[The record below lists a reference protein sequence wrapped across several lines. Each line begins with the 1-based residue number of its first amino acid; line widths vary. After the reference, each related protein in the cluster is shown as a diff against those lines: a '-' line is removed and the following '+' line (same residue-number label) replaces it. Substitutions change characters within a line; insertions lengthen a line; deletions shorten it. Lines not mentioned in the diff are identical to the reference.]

1 MKRIICLMTLL
12 SLVFGYTLLAQSEPQ
27 IETTCTT
34 ARLSFE
40 TPLNSEAVS
49 ISIFKDTLIFEEN
62 FENFLSDQV
71 NNSSPI
77 GGAACLVEIPHSL
90 TQFPGCRAQNIKV
103 NDQGECYFFQGKF
116 ATPKINIPQFSKVQ
130 IQMRAGKKNILRIN
144 NDTINHSTNS
154 QLLSRTISNACAEMV
169 FSDTTTSTIYIDYIK
184 IISPREVL
192 PAQNYAVENGE
203 LLINNLLPNT
213 GYYVEITDNQNQV
226 SEKYFLKTKKRNEEL
241 ESRIQTSE
249 SVILEL
255 GNRNDCSATSLSLYK
270 VENPTKDLFFS
281 RIASASSNF
290 GLEIFNGTGAD
301 ICLGDYEVVFYYA
314 GNMNAQGNYTS
325 KYRFSDKDTIRKTSY
340 IMVLRQLDSLSSYGY
355 LTFPIIGN
363 QSTAGGNDAC
373 LLLKKDS
380 EGNYKDTIDLFGSL
394 GAGGGTVIPYNNT
407 ILTRKTT
414 IRQGIKKNPTNIQI
428 PYFKDINSEWD
439 SVPFNVTNL
448 NDVSLRH
455 GLATPITYTYIG
467 DYSLEAQ
474 NNELVLSGLNSQ
486 TKYLCILKRGT
497 DTLFTHTFSTGNIV
511 ETQSS
516 GSWSESSVWSDGI
529 VPETYDKVVVN
540 KGHKITIAEGDSVSC
555 SDLVLCSD
563 YSASPM
569 DNGKS
574 ELSIEGTFSVN
585 NVEVQASFDKY
596 TENVNGWHLFGVPI
610 DVNSST
616 RESIAE
622 SFNRGYEDDLYYLDE
637 ARYAWIPYLQN
648 VEDANFFTNKHGYLV
663 AYKDDK
669 TLSFKGD
676 LFLEDSIVLLNNA
689 SYNQSL
695 GNGYHL
701 VCNPYPFSVGL
712 NNFTS
717 NNNNVIGMWLLN
729 PQTGAYVPN
738 DNNQPSDFRIP
749 PFGGVMTKVD
759 NATNRL
765 VLRKK
770 AVAPDQNINAKSV
783 IENLKFRLLSDGG
796 YDEMKIYFRND
807 SDSLYDKYD
816 TYKMF
821 SIGSAPDLYCS
832 INDLSLS
839 IASLSEL
846 DDSLRLRI
854 NILSKDVGDLKLQL
868 YEYTGDFER
877 VDLLDADSESLVCS
891 LLDDSLYSIS
901 YNSAN
906 EIRTFDLLVK
916 KRVLSSVNKEDNEIE
931 YIQIGRNIEI
941 KNPQQIEEV
950 VLFDIQGREILR
962 TETEFLT
969 LPCEGSFVLVVK
981 SNGKEYF
988 TKIIS
993 I

>member
-12 SLVFGYTLLAQSEPQ
+12 SLAFGCTLLAQSEPQ

-40 TPLNSEAVS
+40 TSLNSKTIS

-62 FENFLSDQV
+62 FENFLSNQV
-71 NNSSPI
+71 NNSTPI

-90 TQFPGCRAQNIKV
+90 TQFPGCRAQNMTIK
-103 NDQGECYFFQGKF
+103 NEDECHLSIGKF
-116 ATPKINIPQFSKVQ
+116 STPKMNIPQSSKVF
-130 IQMRAGKKNILRIN
+130 IQMKAGKNNILKIN

-154 QLLSRTISNACAEMV
+154 QLLSRTISDTCNEMV
-169 FSDTTTSTIYIDYIK
+169 FSNNNSSSVYIDYIK

-192 PAQNYAVENGE
+192 PAQNDTIKNGE
-203 LLINNLLPNT
+203 LLIDSLLPNT

-226 SEKYFLKTKKRNEEL
+226 SEKYFLKTKKRNQEII
-241 ESRIQTSE
+241 SRIQNPN
-249 SVILEL
+249 SVKLEWENC
-255 GNRNDCSATSLSLYK
+255 GDCSPTSLSLYK
-270 VENPTKDLFFS
+270 VENATKDLFFS
-281 RIASASSNF
+281 RIATATNNF
-290 GLEIFNGTGAD
+290 GLEIFNGTGKD
-301 ICLGDYEVVFYYA
+301 ICLGDYEVVFYPQRQSNA
-314 GNMNAQGNYTS
+314 GTIMR
-325 KYRFSDKDTIRKTSY
+325 YRFSENDTIAYGKYVCILNKLTALSNYDY
-340 IMVLRQLDSLSSYGY
+340 I
-355 LTFPIIGN
+355 TFPIKNYNGFL
-363 QSTAGGNDAC
+363 AGNDAFA
-373 LLLKKDS
+373 LLKKDA
-380 EGNYKDTIDLFGSL
+380 EGNYRDTVDLFGKLLETSD
-394 GAGGGTVIPYNNT
+394 GTATYENT

-439 SVPFNVTNL
+439 SVPFNEANL

-455 GLATPITYTYIG
+455 SLATPVTYTYV
-467 DYSLEAQ
+467 DSLEAQ

-516 GSWSESSVWSDGI
+516 GSWSESSVWSGGV

-540 KGHKITIAEGDSVSC
+540 KGHKITIAEGESVSC

-712 NNFTS
+712 NNFTP
-717 NNNNVIGMWLLN
+717 NVIGMWLLN

-749 PFGGVMTKVD
+749 PFGGVMTKVNSAD
-759 NATNRL
+759 NRL

-770 AVAPDQNINAKSV
+770 AIAPDQNTNAKSV

-901 YNSAN
+901 YNPAN

-969 LPCEGSFVLVVK
+969 LPFEGSFVLVIK

>member
-12 SLVFGYTLLAQSEPQ
+12 SLAFGCTLLAQSEPQ

-40 TPLNSEAVS
+40 TPLNSETIS

-71 NNSSPI
+71 ISGTTI
-77 GGAACLVEIPHSL
+77 GAAGYLVEIPHSL
-90 TQFPGCRAQNIKV
+90 TQYPGCRAQNIKV
-103 NDQGECYFFQGKF
+103 NDTGWCYITGGKF
-116 ATPKINIPQFSKVQ
+116 STPKIYAPVSSVVFLKVSSNKDNTL
-130 IQMRAGKKNILRIN
+130 ILNNETKNIAKGIKTESFTITTES
-144 NDTINHSTNS
+144 DTILFSNNS
-154 QLLSRTISNACAEMV
+154 GKNLL
-169 FSDTTTSTIYIDYIK
+169 IDYIK
-184 IISPREVL
+184 IISPREYLLSDNWDIVDG
-192 PAQNYAVENGE
+192 N

-226 SEKYFLKTKKRNEEL
+226 SEKYFLKTKKRNQEII
-241 ESRIQTSE
+241 SRIQDPN
-249 SVILEL
+249 SVKLEWEDC
-255 GNRNDCSATSLSLYK
+255 GDCSFTSLSLYK
-270 VENPTKDLFFS
+270 VENATKDLFFS
-281 RIASASSNF
+281 RIASAPSNF
-290 GLEIFNGTGAD
+290 GLEIFNGTGKD
-301 ICLGDYEVVFYYA
+301 ICLGDYEVVFYPQRQSNA
-314 GNMNAQGNYTS
+314 GTIMR
-325 KYRFSDKDTIRKTSY
+325 YRFSENDTIAYGKYVCILNKLTALSNYDY
-340 IMVLRQLDSLSSYGY
+340 I
-355 LTFPIIGN
+355 TFPIKNYNGFL
-363 QSTAGGNDAC
+363 AGNDAFA
-373 LLLKKDS
+373 LLKKDA
-380 EGNYKDTIDLFGSL
+380 EGNYRDTVDLFGKLLETSD
-394 GAGGGTVIPYNNT
+394 GTATYENT

-439 SVPFNVTNL
+439 SVPFNEANL
-448 NDVSLRH
+448 NNGSLRH
-455 GLATPITYTYIG
+455 GLATPITYIYV
-467 DYSLEAQ
+467 DSLEVQ
-474 NNELVLSGLNSQ
+474 DNELVLSGLNSQ

-563 YSASPM
+563 YSM

-712 NNFTS
+712 NNFTP
-717 NNNNVIGMWLLN
+717 NNVSGMWLLN
-729 PQTGAYVPN
+729 PQTGAYIPN

-749 PFGGVMTKVD
+749 PFGGVMTKVY
-759 NATNRL
+759 NATNSL

-770 AVAPDQNINAKSV
+770 AVAPDQNTNAKSV

-796 YDEMKIYFRND
+796 YDEMKIYFRSD

-854 NILSKDVGDLKLQL
+854 NVLSKDVGDLKLQL

-901 YNSAN
+901 YNPAN

-950 VLFDIQGREILR
+950 ILFDIQGREILR

-969 LPCEGSFVLVVK
+969 LPFEGSFVLVIK

>member
-12 SLVFGYTLLAQSEPQ
+12 SLAFGCTLLAQSEPQ

-71 NNSSPI
+71 ISGTTI
-77 GGAACLVEIPHSL
+77 GAAGYLVEIPHSL
-90 TQFPGCRAQNIKV
+90 TQYPGCRAQNIKV
-103 NDQGECYFFQGKF
+103 NDTGWCYITGGKF
-116 ATPKINIPQFSKVQ
+116 STPKIYAPVSSVVFLKVSSNKDNTL
-130 IQMRAGKKNILRIN
+130 ILNNETKNIAKGIKTESFTITTES
-144 NDTINHSTNS
+144 DTILFSNNS
-154 QLLSRTISNACAEMV
+154 GKNLL
-169 FSDTTTSTIYIDYIK
+169 IDYIK
-184 IISPREVL
+184 IISPREYLLSDNWDIVDG
-192 PAQNYAVENGE
+192 N

-226 SEKYFLKTKKRNEEL
+226 SEKYFLKTKKRNQEII
-241 ESRIQTSE
+241 SRIQDLN
-249 SVILEL
+249 SVKLEWEDC
-255 GNRNDCSATSLSLYK
+255 GDCSFTSLSLYK
-270 VENPTKDLFFS
+270 VENATKDLFFS
-281 RIASASSNF
+281 RIATTTNNF
-290 GLEIFNGTGAD
+290 GLEIFNGTGKD
-301 ICLGDYEVVFYYA
+301 ICLGDYEVVFYPQRQSNA
-314 GNMNAQGNYTS
+314 GTIMR
-325 KYRFSDKDTIRKTSY
+325 YRFSENDTIAYGKYVCILNKLTALSNYDY
-340 IMVLRQLDSLSSYGY
+340 I
-355 LTFPIIGN
+355 TFPIKNYNGFL
-363 QSTAGGNDAC
+363 GGNDAFA
-373 LLLKKDS
+373 LLKKDT
-380 EGNYKDTIDLFGSL
+380 EGNYRDTVDLFGKLLETSD
-394 GAGGGTVIPYNNT
+394 GTATYANT

-439 SVPFNVTNL
+439 SVPFNATNL

-455 GLATPITYTYIG
+455 SLATPVTYTYVR
-467 DYSLEAQ
+467 DVNLEVQ
-474 NNELVLSGLNSQ
+474 DNELVLSGLESQ

-516 GSWSESSVWSDGI
+516 GSWSESSVWSGGI
-529 VPETYDKVVVN
+529 VPEDCDKVIVN
-540 KGHKITIAEGDSVSC
+540 KGHKITIVEGESVSC

-712 NNFTS
+712 NNFTY
-717 NNNNVIGMWLLN
+717 NNVSGMWLLN
-729 PQTGAYVPN
+729 PQTGAYIPN

-749 PFGGVMTKVD
+749 PFGGVMTKVNSAD
-759 NATNRL
+759 NRL

-770 AVAPDQNINAKSV
+770 AVAPDQNTNAKSV

-969 LPCEGSFVLVVK
+969 LPFEGSFVLVIK

>member
-12 SLVFGYTLLAQSEPQ
+12 SLAFGCTLLAQSEPQ

-34 ARLSFE
+34 ARFSFE
-40 TPLNSEAVS
+40 TSLNSETIS

-71 NNSSPI
+71 NSSTPI

-90 TQFPGCRAQNIKV
+90 AQFPGCRAQNMTIK
-103 NDQGECYFFQGKF
+103 NEDECHLSIGKF
-116 ATPKINIPQFSKVQ
+116 STPKMNIPQSSKVF
-130 IQMRAGKKNILRIN
+130 IQMKAGQKNILKIN

-154 QLLSRTISNACAEMV
+154 QLLSRTISDACNEMV
-169 FSDTTTSTIYIDYIK
+169 FSNNNSSSVYIDYIK

-192 PAQNYAVENGE
+192 PAQNYTMNNGE

-226 SEKYFLKTKKRNEEL
+226 SEKYFLKTKKRNQEII
-241 ESRIQTSE
+241 SRIQDPN
-249 SVILEL
+249 SVRLEWENC
-255 GNRNDCSATSLSLYK
+255 GDCSPTSLSLYK
-270 VENPTKDLFFS
+270 VENATKDLFFS
-281 RIASASSNF
+281 RIAVKSYDF
-290 GLEIFNGTGAD
+290 GIEIFNGTGKD
-301 ICLGDYEVVFYYA
+301 ICLGDYEVSFYQEGDTTVA
-314 GNMNAQGNYTS
+314 DNYKS
-325 KYRFSDKDTIRKTSY
+325 KYRFSNKDTIRKDSY
-340 IMVLRQLDSLSSYGY
+340 IMVLRKLDSLLSYDY

-363 QSTAGGNDAC
+363 YATATGNDAC

-380 EGNYKDTIDLFGSL
+380 EGNYKDTVDLFGSL
-394 GAGGGTVIPYNNT
+394 GADSGTVVAYNNT
-407 ILTRKTT
+407 ILTRKPT
-414 IRQGIKKNPTNIQI
+414 IRQGIKKNLPNSQTEL
-428 PYFKDINSEWD
+428 YNSEWNAVEF
-439 SVPFNVTNL
+439 SPTNL
-448 NDVSLRH
+448 NNVSLRH
-455 GLATPITYTYIG
+455 SLATPITYTYVG
-467 DYSLEAQ
+467 DYSLETQ

-516 GSWSESSVWSDGI
+516 GIWSESSVWSDGV

-540 KGHKITIAEGDSVSC
+540 KGHKITIAEGESVSC

-585 NVEVQASFDKY
+585 NVEVQASFGKY
-596 TENVNGWHLFGVPI
+596 TENTNGWHLLGVPI

-616 RESIAE
+616 KEKIAE
-622 SFNRGYEDDLYYLDE
+622 SFNRGDEDDLYYLDE
-637 ARYAWIPYLQN
+637 ARYAWIPYLQEF
-648 VEDANFFTNKHGYLV
+648 EDANFFTNTNGYLV

-689 SYNQSL
+689 SYNPSA

-712 NNFTS
+712 DNFGS
-717 NNNNVIGMWLLN
+717 DNVSGMWLLN

-738 DNNQPSDFRIP
+738 DNNLPADFSIP
-749 PFGGVMTKVD
+749 PFSGLMTKVD

-770 AVAPDQNINAKSV
+770 AVVPNQNTNAKSV
-783 IENLKFRLLSDGG
+783 IENLKFRLLSEGG
-796 YDEMKIYFRND
+796 DDEMKIYFRTD

-832 INDLSLS
+832 IDDLSLS

-846 DDSLRLRI
+846 NDSLRLRI
-854 NILSKDVGDLKLQL
+854 NVLSKNVGDLKLQL
-868 YEYTGDFER
+868 CEYTGDFER
-877 VDLLDADSESLVCS
+877 VDLLDIDSDSLVCS

-906 EIRTFDLLVK
+906 EIRTFDLFVK
-916 KRVLSSVNKEDNEIE
+916 KRSLASENKEDSKIE
-931 YIQIGRNIEI
+931 YVQTGRNIEI
-941 KNPQQIEEV
+941 KNPKQIDEV

-969 LPCEGSFVLVVK
+969 LPCEGCFILVVK